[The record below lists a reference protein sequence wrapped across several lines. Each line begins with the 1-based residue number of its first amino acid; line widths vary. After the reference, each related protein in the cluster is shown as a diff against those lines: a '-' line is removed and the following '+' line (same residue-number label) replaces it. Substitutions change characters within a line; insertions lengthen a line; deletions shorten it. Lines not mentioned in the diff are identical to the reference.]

1 MVKLGKI
8 GKTTQILILCQ
19 IVCFLIRKWHMPN
32 FYPQLLQEAGVVVH
46 VQNMAMPHK
55 VQLCSGS
62 IIPKFLHP
70 GKVSGTKNRP
80 EKPSHIM

>member
-8 GKTTQILILCQ
+8 GKTTQILCQ
-19 IVCFLIRKWHMPN
+19 IVCFPILKWGMPN
-32 FYPQLLQEAGVVVH
+32 FYSQLLQEVGVVAH

-55 VQLCSGS
+55 VQLFTGR

-70 GKVSGTKNRP
+70 SKVSGTKNRP
-80 EKPSHIM
+80 EKPSQIM

>member
-8 GKTTQILILCQ
+8 GKTTQILCQ
-19 IVCFLIRKWHMPN
+19 IVCFLISTWHMPN
-32 FYPQLLQEAGVVVH
+32 FCPQLLLEVGVVAH

-55 VQLCSGS
+55 VQLFSGR

-70 GKVSGTKNRP
+70 SKVCGTKNRP
-80 EKPSHIM
+80 EKPSQIM